1 MYQILIISYNCQ
13 KRGTEP
19 VIINFISWTFLGAQ
33 FLEAQLATPAIK
45 NLSSSPRQ
53 TNGLPESPLQ
63 PDEYPL
69 KPKQNDEGLR
79 RASYRPQNPL
89 TKDLFWLKK
98 FSFLSVENYKNK
110 VNDKPRSRVSCKM
123 GAYRF
128 GNALVRPQPA
138 NQHFCSLKFA
148 SLDGKHIGD
157 KSSSNLTFSVSLTS
171 WKSSSQTPNLFF
183 FA

>member
-98 FSFLSVENYKNK
+98 FSFLSVENYKIKWMTNL
-110 VNDKPRSRVSCKM
+110 VQEFPVRWVRIVSGTRSFVP
-123 GAYRF
+123 
-128 GNALVRPQPA
+128 NQPTNIFVLWNLRLWTA
-138 NQHFCSLKFA
+138 N
-148 SLDGKHIGD
+148 I
-157 KSSSNLTFSVSLTS
+157 
-171 WKSSSQTPNLFF
+171 
-183 FA
+183 